1 LMDNAGRVR
10 KIVRRLGLRGN
21 DDALEWYR
29 VADVISD
36 LRHFCDVKNIDFDQ
50 ELQMAETY
58 YTNEL
63 EEEGAQ

>member
-1 LMDNAGRVR
+1 MDNAGRVR

-29 VADVISD
+29 VEDVISD
-36 LRHFCDVKNIDFDQ
+36 LRHFCDVNNIDFDQ

>member
-1 LMDNAGRVR
+1 MDNAGRVR

-36 LRHFCDVKNIDFDQ
+36 LRHFCDVKNIDFNQ
-50 ELQMAETY
+50 ELQMAET
-58 YTNEL
+58 
-63 EEEGAQ
+63 